1 MIFAENT
8 VGQRKICHKKKYH
21 NESVALFS
29 LFFRQQPCGLVSCC
43 SRWLVCFL
51 LFQMWSD
58 LFEECG
64 ALQQLLLKQIFNMA
78 DHIFTVPTARLS
90 PATSH
95 FSNSTTWV
103 FMWRSERLNKMQQE
117 SESNIP
123 LTRAWSHF
131 LSLETDLWGFS
142 YCISS
147 AQGYPKP
154 SHTQIV
160 NPDLH
165 STQGCTHHAAP
176 LNMCLVDFQVITRL
190 WASKTWAEVSVSLLL
205 SVPGLCQCERFVARG
220 WVQCEEH
227 FWWLSEIPKCQHIT
241 IREGSCC
248 FQTAHRTKI
257 RDKDNKTYF
266 SYGLKLLKQLR
277 INITLTIFG
286 RNQLHSASQYGCMN
300 LFQLYTWRSCD
311 LRIKKCH
318 LKQKESLGLSLN
330 LLYW

>member
-1 MIFAENT
+1 MVENSSAALCLCFHVLMEIWNYSHLKWFSRAFNLRIIRSFLGIYINKYTKTSNEMSINTKFSPDRKLSNTPAHFEMISAENT

-103 FMWRSERLNKMQQE
+103 FVWRSERLNKMQQE

-123 LTRAWSHF
+123 LTRA
-131 LSLETDLWGFS
+131 
-142 YCISS
+142 
-147 AQGYPKP
+147 
-154 SHTQIV
+154 
-160 NPDLH
+160 
-165 STQGCTHHAAP
+165 
-176 LNMCLVDFQVITRL
+176 
-190 WASKTWAEVSVSLLL
+190 
-205 SVPGLCQCERFVARG
+205 
-220 WVQCEEH
+220 
-227 FWWLSEIPKCQHIT
+227 
-241 IREGSCC
+241 
-248 FQTAHRTKI
+248 
-257 RDKDNKTYF
+257 
-266 SYGLKLLKQLR
+266 
-277 INITLTIFG
+277 
-286 RNQLHSASQYGCMN
+286 
-300 LFQLYTWRSCD
+300 
-311 LRIKKCH
+311 
-318 LKQKESLGLSLN
+318 
-330 LLYW
+330 

>member
-103 FMWRSERLNKMQQE
+103 FMWRSERSNKMQQE

-131 LSLETDLWGFS
+131 LSLETVLWGFS

-227 FWWLSEIPKCQHIT
+227 FCWLSEIPK
-241 IREGSCC
+241 S
-248 FQTAHRTKI
+248 
-257 RDKDNKTYF
+257 
-266 SYGLKLLKQLR
+266 
-277 INITLTIFG
+277 
-286 RNQLHSASQYGCMN
+286 
-300 LFQLYTWRSCD
+300 
-311 LRIKKCH
+311 
-318 LKQKESLGLSLN
+318 
-330 LLYW
+330 